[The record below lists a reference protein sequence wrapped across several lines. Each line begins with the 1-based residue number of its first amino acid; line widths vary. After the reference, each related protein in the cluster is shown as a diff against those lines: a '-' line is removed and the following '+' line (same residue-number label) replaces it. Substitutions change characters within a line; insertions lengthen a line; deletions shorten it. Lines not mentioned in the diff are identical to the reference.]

1 MVSEKNTKQ
10 DEHNL
15 LSIGISSPELGH
27 KRTHRHVLP
36 HFDLKRPVRGGC
48 HGR

>member
-15 LSIGISSPELGH
+15 LSIGISSPVVGH
-27 KRTHRHVLP
+27 KRTHKHDSP
-36 HFDLKRPVRGGC
+36 HFDLKRPAHGG
-48 HGR
+48 RP